1 MWSMEGQVVQADR
14 LTVCGTIIA
23 NRLTQA
29 CPMPS
34 RDTVT
39 KSSRATR
46 IAFAIAAMTLV
57 VALALHMAN
66 WYRAGAANW
75 PAAGNMAGLL
85 VLMATGVFDPPPGP
99 LRLGLT
105 LMALALI
112 VPSAYFLV
120 MH

>member
-1 MWSMEGQVVQADR
+1 M
-14 LTVCGTIIA
+14 
-23 NRLTQA
+23 
-29 CPMPS
+29 
-34 RDTVT
+34 T

-46 IAFAIAAMTLV
+46 IAFVIAAATLV
-57 VALALHMAN
+57 VALSLHMVN

-85 VLMATGVFDPPPGP
+85 VLMATGAFDPPPGP

-105 LMALALI
+105 LIALALV

-120 MH
+120 MR

>member
-1 MWSMEGQVVQADR
+1 M
-14 LTVCGTIIA
+14 
-23 NRLTQA
+23 
-29 CPMPS
+29 
-34 RDTVT
+34 T

-46 IAFAIAAMTLV
+46 IAFAVAAVTLV
-57 VALALHMAN
+57 VALSLHIAN

-85 VLMATGVFDPPPGP
+85 LLMVTGVFDPPPGP

-112 VPSAYFLV
+112 VPSAYLLV
-120 MH
+120 VH